1 MRNNNGPRVAT
12 VPHASV
18 EPGAPNEPRQEQS
31 VSALAYEIIAPD
43 LTAKEGWIEFASR
56 KLSTPP
62 TLPGPAARS
71 TMTPGGREGFDA
83 RRMAH
88 HATFGPILTP
98 QLERVH
104 AALTHQVTANLHC
117 ALPGARRGSILDGY
131 GSLGKTTALLEFGR
145 RYQRAMRKHF
155 PGGVTP
161 AGDEFVPVVYLSVPA
176 NTSIKGLNRHFL
188 AFYGVTT
195 PQSRTTDHMTLD
207 IVRLARR
214 CGTTLVLVDD
224 VHFLPMRQETG
235 RVLNDHLK
243 HLANSIAATFVLA
256 GIGLEE
262 GGLLTEG
269 KRPGTEATS
278 QTRSRFTLHR
288 MEAFATQTP
297 TGQAEWHA
305 LLKAIESELVLL
317 DARPQMLTGLASY
330 LYERTAGVIGSLM
343 ALVRAGANLAITSGA
358 ERLTKHVLDQI
369 PLDYHAERERVRR
382 TGRSTAPPAPGAL
395 SVDRAVQLVARVRR
409 AAAL

>member
-1 MRNNNGPRVAT
+1 VQDDPKEGQA
-12 VPHASV
+12 
-18 EPGAPNEPRQEQS
+18 
-31 VSALAYEIIAPD
+31 VSALAYEITAPD
-43 LTAKEGWIEFASR
+43 LTVKEGWVEFASR
-56 KLSTPP
+56 TLSTPP

-71 TMTPGGREGFDA
+71 AMTPGERERFDA

-98 QLERVH
+98 QLERIH
-104 AALTHQVTANLHC
+104 ASLTYQVTANLHS
-117 ALPGARRGSILDGY
+117 ALPGARRGSIIDGY
-131 GSLGKTTALLEFGR
+131 GSLGKTTSLLEFGR

-155 PGGVTP
+155 PSGVTS

-176 NTSIKGLNRHFL
+176 ATSIKGFNRHFL

-195 PQSRTTDHMTLD
+195 PQSRTTDPMTLE
-207 IVRLARR
+207 IIRLTRR

-224 VHFLPMRQETG
+224 VHFLPMRCATG

-288 MEAFATQTP
+288 MEPFATRTP
-297 TGQAEWHA
+297 EGQAEWHA
-305 LLKAIESELVLL
+305 LLQAIERELVLV
-317 DARPQMLTGLASY
+317 DARPQMVTGLASY

-343 ALVRAGANLAITSGA
+343 ALIRAGVNLAITSGA
-358 ERLTKHVLDQI
+358 ERLTRHVLDQI

-382 TGRSTAPPAPGAL
+382 TGQSTISATRASL
-395 SVDRAVQLVARVRR
+395 SLDRAVQLVARVR
-409 AAAL
+409 AAAAS